1 MAPSEFVRDHH
12 LDLLAGPLDLLLQPG
27 ALTVVEDNDL
37 DDVISEELTR
47 GRRKGARK
55 DATRV
60 KERRRLRSELKA
72 LLDNNDK
79 DGWAAAVR
87 AFGYKEGTNEFRELM
102 ELWDDV
108 S

>member
-1 MAPSEFVRDHH
+1 MVK
-12 LDLLAGPLDLLLQPG
+12 
-27 ALTVVEDNDL
+27 DNDL
-37 DDVISEELTR
+37 DDLISEERAR

-55 DATRV
+55 DAV
-60 KERRRLRSELKA
+60 KIKERRRLGAELKT
-72 LLDNNDK
+72 LLDNKDK

-87 AFGYKEGTNEFRELM
+87 AFGYKEGTKEFREMM

>member
-1 MAPSEFVRDHH
+1 M
-12 LDLLAGPLDLLLQPG
+12 
-27 ALTVVEDNDL
+27 VEDNDL
-37 DDVISEELTR
+37 DDLISEERTR

-55 DATRV
+55 DATTI

-72 LLDNNDK
+72 LLDHNDK

-87 AFGYKEGTNEFRELM
+87 AFGYEEGTNEFRELM